1 MPQQQP
7 QRLGLTG
14 GIGSGKSTV
23 AGMFTALGVV
33 VIDAD
38 AISRSLT
45 ASHGAAIEAIKLQFG
60 DVMIS
65 EEGGLDRNRMREL
78 VFTDIGAKTRLESIV
93 HPLIKLEMRQQDRVA
108 VDSGAK
114 LIVYDVPLLVE
125 SPHWRPVLDQVLVVD
140 CLEQTQ
146 IDRVIL
152 RNSLKTKDI
161 KKIIT
166 SQASRKMRNS
176 AADMLIFN
184 DSISIEQ
191 LRLQVTQ
198 VAQYFERQFD
208 ERKKF

>member
-23 AGMFTALGVV
+23 AGMFTALGAV

-38 AISRSLT
+38 AISRCLT
-45 ASHGAAIEAIKLQFG
+45 APRGAAIQAIKLQFG
-60 DVMIS
+60 DAMIS
-65 EEGGLDRNRMREL
+65 DDGSLDRNRMRDL
-78 VFTDIGAKTRLESIV
+78 VFTDSGAKTRLENII
-93 HPLIKLEMRQQDRVA
+93 HPLIKHELQQQDRVA

-125 SPHWRPVLDQVLVVD
+125 STHWRPMLDQVLVVD

-152 RNSLKTKDI
+152 RNSLKTEDI
-161 KKIIT
+161 KKIIA

-184 DSISIEQ
+184 DSISLEQ
-191 LRLQVTQ
+191 LRQQ
-198 VAQYFERQFD
+198 VAQVAQHFERQFD